1 MLEKQIEIKNLS
13 KVYDNGFKALNNINL
28 EINKGEIFAMLGPNG
43 AGKTSLISI
52 ICGIVKPSSG
62 KITVENFD
70 IIKDYRETRSRI
82 GLVPQELTLEQFE
95 TVFNN
100 VSYSRGLY
108 GKKPDPKHIEKVLR
122 QLTLW
127 DKKDLK
133 LRQLSGGMK
142 RRVLIAKALS
152 HEPQILF
159 LDEPTA
165 GVDVELRQEMWK
177 VVKSLRETGVTII
190 LTTHYIEEAEA
201 IADRVGVINQGE
213 IIIVEEKNEL
223 LKKMGQKTLTVEL
236 QEEIKNIPVSL
247 KKYRLEIGNNRMS
260 LNYTYNLS
268 EKQTGITNLLQD
280 IRDSG
285 LKLKDLKT
293 EQSNLE
299 KIFVTLVRENNEN

>member
-13 KVYDNGFKALNNINL
+13 KIYDNGFKALSNINL

-52 ICGIVKPSSG
+52 ICGIVKPTSG
-62 KITVENFD
+62 NITVENFD

-95 TVFNN
+95 TVFDN

-108 GKKPDPKHIEKVLR
+108 GKKPNPKYIEKILR
-122 QLTLW
+122 QLALW
-127 DKKDLK
+127 DKKDLI

-213 IIIVEEKNEL
+213 IIIVEEKNVL
-223 LKKMGQKTLTVEL
+223 LKKMGHKTLTVEL
-236 QEEIKNIPVSL
+236 QQEIKEVPISL
-247 KKYRLEIGNNRMS
+247 KKYNLGIGNNRMS
-260 LNYTYNLS
+260 LDYTYNLI

-280 IRDSG
+280 IKDSG